1 MKAWDVILI
10 IFQVF
15 LIVERKLDN
24 QRIRLKISSFFASL
38 RTDFKIERKGAAM
51 EPIIELKNIEF
62 SYQEDTPAVLK
73 DINFS
78 IQKGE
83 WIAIVGHNG
92 SGKSTLAKTINGL
105 HLPQKGEVSVG
116 GMILEEANV
125 WDIRKMV
132 GMVFQNPDNQFVG
145 ATVEDDV
152 AFGLENQGVP
162 REDML
167 RRVKDALET
176 VKMSQFAT
184 REPARLSG
192 GQKQRVAIAG
202 VVALRPDIIILDE
215 ATSMLDPEGRS
226 DVIATIRQI
235 KEESDLTVISITHDI
250 DEAASAN
257 RILVMQEGEL
267 VQEGTPEEIF
277 SEGPKLISLGLDLPF
292 AEKLKAALKLQGLAV
307 PENYLDEEGMERWL
321 WTSVL
326 KK

>member
-1 MKAWDVILI
+1 MK
-10 IFQVF
+10 
-15 LIVERKLDN
+15 
-24 QRIRLKISSFFASL
+24 
-38 RTDFKIERKGAAM
+38 
-51 EPIIELKNIEF
+51 PIIEINQIEF
-62 SYQEDTPAVLK
+62 SYQEEAAPALK
-73 DINFS
+73 DVSFS

-92 SGKSTLAKTINGL
+92 SGKSTLAKAINGL
-105 HLPQKGEVSVG
+105 HLPQNGTVTVG
-116 GMILEEANV
+116 GMELSEETV
-125 WDIRKMV
+125 WDIRRMV

-152 AFGLENQGVP
+152 AFGLENQGIE
-162 REDML
+162 RSEMQH
-167 RRVKDALET
+167 RVKDALEK
-176 VKMSQFAT
+176 VKMQDFAT

-215 ATSMLDPEGRS
+215 ATSMLDPEGRD
-226 DVIATIRQI
+226 DVIATINKI

-257 RILVMQEGEL
+257 RILVMRDGEL
-267 VQEGTPEEIF
+267 YQEGTPDEIF
-277 SEGPKLISLGLDLPF
+277 SAGPELVSLGLDLPF
-292 AEKLKAALKLQGLAV
+292 PEKLKSALKARGVNV
-307 PENYLDEEGMERWL
+307 PENYLDEEGMMDWL